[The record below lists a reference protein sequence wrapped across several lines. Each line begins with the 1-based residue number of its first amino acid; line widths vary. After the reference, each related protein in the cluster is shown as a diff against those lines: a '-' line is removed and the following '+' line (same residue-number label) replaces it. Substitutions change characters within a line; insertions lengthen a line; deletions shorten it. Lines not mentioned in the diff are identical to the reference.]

1 MIETILGVS
10 LNFGEG
16 AGGNALAVLYILCG
30 LGIFLFGINMMGS
43 SLKAI
48 AGDKMKVIIEK
59 STNTPF
65 KGMLVGFVTT
75 MLTQSASGTSALAV
89 SLVGTGLMTFGQAIG
104 VLLGANIG
112 GTILTIILAAFS
124 QLKVMPVVSVALV
137 FIGATMVFFFK
148 KKRFNQMGSV
158 ILGFGLIFLGLA
170 FIDMSFARFIAA
182 GSQYREV
189 IMDLFK
195 GLANVPVLGII
206 VGTLFTVVVQSSSA
220 TIGIVQSMY
229 TVGSISLFG
238 SLALML
244 GANIGT
250 TVTALLASLGSSKSA
265 KKVALANILI
275 KFFGVVCFGICYRW
289 AYYPLVNLL
298 NTALGW
304 DNNPMIIALAHLS
317 FNIVN
322 SFVIVFFLIK
332 PLTMICN
339 KAYGSNDEEGTIEEQ
354 LLDYS
359 LIKKSPSLA
368 MEFAKKAIA
377 YMANCMNE
385 YCHIA
390 RDYAFEKN
398 DKLENRGAELE
409 RTINSLDK
417 RIHDYLIKL
426 TLSDFDTKTSK
437 TLSDYLDDIK
447 DIERVGDHCTNI
459 IEFFNDR
466 FEKGLYLSEDGI
478 QDLSQMFD
486 VLLQMVENTAKA
498 IAEDSK
504 EYAKIASDFEDE
516 IDKMEDVFHER
527 HVHRV
532 NSGVC
537 SFNNTEHYVE
547 ILSNI
552 ERMGDHLENIC
563 ESILND
569 EYCQYDEFN
578 H

>member
-1 MIETILGVS
+1 MMINTILGVS
-10 LNFGEG
+10 LEFGDG
-16 AGGNALAVLYILCG
+16 AGANALAILYILCG
-30 LGIFLFGINMMGS
+30 LGIFLFGINMMGT

-89 SLVGTGLMTFGQAIG
+89 SLVGAGLMSFGQAIG

-112 GTILTIILAAFS
+112 GTVLTIILAAFS
-124 QLKVMPVVSVALV
+124 QLKIMPVVSVALV
-137 FIGATMVFFFK
+137 FIGATMIFFFK
-148 KKRFNQMGSV
+148 NKRLNQIGYV

-170 FIDMSFARFIAA
+170 FIDMSFGHFLGDEDIARGINNIFA
-182 GSQYREV
+182 E
-189 IMDLFK
+189 
-195 GLANVPVLGII
+195 LANIPFLGIT
-206 VGTLFTVVVQSSSA
+206 VGTLFTIVVQSSSA

-238 SLALML
+238 ALALKL

-250 TVTALLASLGSSKSA
+250 TITALLASLGSSKSA

-275 KFFGVVCFGICYRW
+275 KLFGVVCFGICYRW

-298 NTALGW
+298 NNALGW
-304 DNNPMIIALAHLS
+304 NNNPMIIALAHLS
-317 FNIVN
+317 FNIIN
-322 SFVIVFFLIK
+322 SFVIVLFLIK

-339 KAYGSNDEEGTIEEQ
+339 KAFGNEEEGTIEEQ

-368 MEFAKKAIA
+368 MEFVKKSIA

-390 RDYAFEKN
+390 RDFSFKKD

-437 TLSDYLDDIK
+437 SLSDYLDDIK

-486 VLLQMVENTAKA
+486 VLLTMVDNTAKA

-504 EYAKIASDFEDE
+504 EYAKIASDCEDE
-516 IDKMEDVFHER
+516 IDKMEDIFHER

>member
-1 MIETILGVS
+1 MMINTIFGVS
-10 LNFGEG
+10 LEFGEG
-16 AGGNALAVLYILCG
+16 AGANALAILYILCG

-89 SLVGTGLMTFGQAIG
+89 SLVGAGLMSFGQAIG

-112 GTILTIILAAFS
+112 GTVLTIILAAFS
-124 QLKVMPVVSVALV
+124 QLKIMPVVSVALV
-137 FIGATMVFFFK
+137 FVGATMIFFFK
-148 KKRFNQMGSV
+148 NKRLNQIGSV

-170 FIDMSFARFIAA
+170 FIDMSFGHFLGDEDISRGINNIFA
-182 GSQYREV
+182 E
-189 IMDLFK
+189 
-195 GLANVPVLGII
+195 LANVPFLGIT
-206 VGTLFTVVVQSSSA
+206 VGTLFTIVVQSSSA

-238 SLALML
+238 ALALML

-275 KFFGVVCFGICYRW
+275 KLFGVICFGICYRW

-298 NTALGW
+298 NNALGW
-304 DNNPMIIALAHLS
+304 KDNPMIIALAHLS
-317 FNIVN
+317 FNIIN

-332 PLTMICN
+332 PLTLICN
-339 KAYGSNDEEGTIEEQ
+339 KAFGSEEEGTIEEQ

-368 MEFAKKAIA
+368 MEFVKKSIA

-390 RDYAFEKN
+390 RDFSFKKD

-437 TLSDYLDDIK
+437 SLSNYLDDIK

-466 FEKGLYLSEDGI
+466 FEKGLYLSEDGV

-486 VLLQMVENTAKA
+486 VLLQMCDNTAKA

-504 EYAKIASDFEDE
+504 EYAKIASEYEDE

-563 ESILND
+563 ENIIND

>member
-1 MIETILGVS
+1 MIKAFLGVS
-10 LNFGEG
+10 LNFGDG
-16 AGGNALAVLYILCG
+16 AGANALAILYILCG

-59 STNTPF
+59 GTNTPF
-65 KGMLVGFVTT
+65 KGMIVGFVTT

-89 SLVGTGLMTFGQAIG
+89 SLVGAGLMSFTQAIG

-124 QLKVMPVVSVALV
+124 QLKIMPVVSVALV
-137 FIGATMVFFFK
+137 FVGAAMIFFFK
-148 KKRFNQMGSV
+148 KKRLNQIGSV
-158 ILGFGLIFLGLA
+158 VLGFGLIFLGLA
-170 FIDMSFARFIAA
+170 FIDMSFAHFLDDETIAEGINNMFA
-182 GSQYREV
+182 
-189 IMDLFK
+189 
-195 GLANVPVLGII
+195 GLANVPFLGIV

-238 SLALML
+238 ALALML

-250 TVTALLASLGSSKSA
+250 TITALLASLGSSKSA

-275 KFFGVVCFGICYRW
+275 KLFGVICFGIAYRW

-298 NTALGW
+298 NNALGW
-304 DNNPMIIALAHLS
+304 ENNPMIIALAHLS
-317 FNIVN
+317 FNIIN

-332 PLTMICN
+332 PLTKICN
-339 KAYGSNDEEGTIEEQ
+339 KAYGDDEEGSIEER

-368 MEFAKKAIA
+368 MEFVKTAMA

-390 RDYAFEKN
+390 RDFAINKN
-398 DKLENRGAELE
+398 DKLEEKGAGLE

-417 RIHDYLIKL
+417 RIHDYLIKM
-426 TLSDFDTKTSK
+426 TLWSDFDNKTSEA
-437 TLSDYLDDIK
+437 LSDYLDNIK

-466 FEKGLYLSEDGI
+466 YENDLTLSEDGI
-478 QDLSQMFD
+478 QDLAQMFEE
-486 VLLQMVENTAKA
+486 LLIMCENTTKA
-498 IAEDSK
+498 LCENSV
-504 EYAKIASDFEDE
+504 EYAKIASDCEDE
-516 IDKMEDVFHER
+516 IDKMEDIFNER
-527 HVHRV
+527 HVKRV
-532 NSGVC
+532 NNGIC
-537 SFNNTEHYVE
+537 SFNNTRHYVE

-563 ESILND
+563 ESILTD
-569 EYCQYDEFN
+569 EYCKFDEFN

>member
-1 MIETILGVS
+1 MIKTILEIS
-10 LNFGEG
+10 LEFGSG
-16 AGGNALAVLYILCG
+16 ISSNIIAILYILCG

-59 STNTPF
+59 STNTPL
-65 KGMLVGFVTT
+65 KGMFVGFATT

-89 SLVGTGLMTFGQAIG
+89 SLVGAGLMSFTQALG

-124 QLKVMPVVSVALV
+124 QLKIMPVVSVILV
-137 FIGATMVFFFK
+137 FLGSTMIFFFK
-148 KKRFNQMGSV
+148 KKRMNQTGSV
-158 ILGFGLIFLGLA
+158 VLGFGLIFLGLA
-170 FIDMSFARFIAA
+170 FIDMSFAHFIAA
-182 GSQYREV
+182 DSIYRDS
-189 IMDLFK
+189 INNLFST
-195 GLANVPVLGII
+195 LANIPFLGIV
-206 VGTLFTVVVQSSSA
+206 VGTLFTAVVQSSSA

-229 TVGSISLFG
+229 TIGSISLYG

-250 TVTALLASLGSSKSA
+250 TITALLASLGSSKSA
-265 KKVALANILI
+265 KKVALANIII
-275 KFFGVVCFGICYRW
+275 KVFGVLCFGIAFRW
-289 AYYPLVNLL
+289 AFYPLIDLL
-298 NTALGW
+298 NNALGW
-304 DNNPMIIALAHLS
+304 NNNPMIIAIAHLS
-317 FNIVN
+317 FNLIN
-322 SFVIVFFLIK
+322 SFVFLLLIK
-332 PLTMICN
+332 PVTFICN
-339 KAYGSNDEEGTIEEQ
+339 KAYGDDETDSIEER

-368 MEFAKKAIA
+368 MEFVKTSIS
-377 YMANCMNE
+377 YMASCMQK

-390 RDYAFEKN
+390 FDFSFEKN
-398 DKLENRGAELE
+398 DKLAIEGAELE

-437 TLSDYLDDIK
+437 SLSNYLDDIK

-459 IEFFNDR
+459 IEFFTDR
-466 FEKGLYLSEDGI
+466 YEKELNLSEDGI
-478 QDLSQMFD
+478 QDLSQMFGT
-486 VLLQMVENTAKA
+486 VLVMVDNTKLA
-498 IAEDSK
+498 IEQNSL
-504 EYAKIASDFEDE
+504 EYAKIASDCEDE
-516 IDKMEDVFHER
+516 IDKMEEIFHER

-532 NSGVC
+532 NSGIC
-537 SFNNTEHYVE
+537 SFRNTEHYVE
-547 ILSNI
+547 ILSNL

>member
-1 MIETILGVS
+1 MIDAILGVS
-10 LNFGEG
+10 LKFGEG
-16 AGGNALAVLYILCG
+16 VGANTAAVLYILCG

-89 SLVGTGLMTFGQAIG
+89 SLVGAGLMSFGQAIG

-124 QLKVMPVVSVALV
+124 QLKIMPIVSVLLV

-148 KKRFNQMGSV
+148 KKRLNQIGSV

-170 FIDMSFARFIAA
+170 FIDMSFAHFIAE
-182 GSQYREV
+182 GSQYREA
-189 IMDLFK
+189 INDLFEN
-195 GLANVPVLGII
+195 LANVPFLGIV
-206 VGTLFTVVVQSSSA
+206 VGTLFTIVVQSSSA

-250 TVTALLASLGSSKSA
+250 TITALLASLGSSKSA

-275 KFFGVVCFGICYRW
+275 KVFGVVCFGIAYRW
-289 AYYPLVNLL
+289 AFYPLVDLL
-298 NTALGW
+298 NKGLRW
-304 DNNPMIIALAHLS
+304 NNNPMIIALAHLAM
-317 FNIVN
+317 NVIN
-322 SFVIVFFLIK
+322 SFVIVFFLVK
-332 PLTMICN
+332 PLTRICD
-339 KAYGSNDEEGTIEEQ
+339 KAYGEDENGTIEER

-368 MEFAKKAIA
+368 MEFVKTAIA

-390 RDYAFEKN
+390 RDFSFEKD
-398 DKLENRGAELE
+398 DKLESRGQELE

-417 RIHDYLIKL
+417 RIHDYLIKMTL
-426 TLSDFDTKTSK
+426 LSDFDNKTSK
-437 TLSDYLDDIK
+437 ALSNYLDDIK

-466 FEKGLYLSEDGI
+466 HDKGLHLSEDGV

-486 VLLQMVENTAKA
+486 ELLIMSDNTTKA
-498 IAEDSK
+498 IAETSS
-504 EYAKIASDFEDE
+504 EFAKIASDCENE
-516 IDKMEDVFHER
+516 IDKMEDIFHER
-527 HVHRV
+527 HIHRV